1 MNEDYS
7 QTADEDNAN
16 PEVKTESRL
25 NRWKIFGIVILTA
38 FATIIY
44 VSNVLAVDKLL
55 EELQILKKQKELKV
69 NINEVLKSK
78 VNQLQSA
85 ERIIPLACD
94 KLGMIKPVQAP
105 EVLP

>member
-1 MNEDYS
+1 MTDNKSKTVVEDDAKS
-7 QTADEDNAN
+7 
-16 PEVKTESRL
+16 EVQTESRL
-25 NRWKIFGIVILTA
+25 NRWKIFGIVIITA

-55 EELQILKKQKELKV
+55 EELQSLKKQKELKV